1 MRQFMRL
8 SRGSYFIF
16 GAEKQLKKLVYFCEV
31 FALQRKFALTRRR
44 DLNYEAPEKP
54 VIFLSI
60 CQNWHIKSLKT

>member
-31 FALQRKFALTRRR
+31 FDLQSPSRSDKAEGFEL
-44 DLNYEAPEKP
+44 
-54 VIFLSI
+54 
-60 CQNWHIKSLKT
+60 